1 MVYTYLGTLLKLNE
15 DTAARP
21 TRLEDEEVA
30 PGSHSDLAVDYGP
43 AAKAFAFSGLAD
55 EEDGQ
60 SARLAVN
67 EGVDARLVPIL
78 LALLSPCSYLFLSM
92 LRTVKCHTV
101 VLIVICCC
109 LYLALKMGG

>member
-1 MVYTYLGTLLKLNE
+1 MYTYLGTLLKLNE
-15 DTAARP
+15 DTTVRP

-30 PGSHSDLAVDYGP
+30 PGSHGDLAVDHGP
-43 AAKAFAFSGLAD
+43 AAKASSSLAD

-60 SARLAVN
+60 SARLAVD

-92 LRTVKCHTV
+92 LSTVK
-101 VLIVICCC
+101 
-109 LYLALKMGG
+109 